1 MMNIYKY
8 IFYRTY
14 VWQLKLWGA
23 KDVPEFK
30 AMLVVWFV
38 ILCNI
43 FTFALLLQ
51 VFGLISV
58 FGLSK
63 SFLLIVFTIVAVLL
77 YLLLVRQGI
86 YKAIIKEFEKESS
99 KQRALHAL
107 IMWLFIV
114 GSFAI
119 NFIIIG
125 MFLK

>member
-1 MMNIYKY
+1 MNIYKY

-30 AMLVVWFV
+30 AMFVVWFV
-38 ILCNI
+38 VLCNI

-63 SFLLIVFTIVAVLL
+63 SFLLIVFTIVALFL
-77 YLLLVRQGI
+77 YFLLVRQGK
-86 YKAIIKEFEKESS
+86 YKAIVKEFENESS
-99 KQRALHAL
+99 KNAVINAL
-107 IMWLFIV
+107 IMWLFII
-114 GSFAI
+114 GSFGV
-119 NFIIIG
+119 NFLIIG
-125 MFLK
+125 KFLK

>member
-63 SFLLIVFTIVAVLL
+63 SFLLIVFTIQGYYKGVRKGKFEAKGSACVDHVAVH
-77 YLLLVRQGI
+77 RR
-86 YKAIIKEFEKESS
+86 FF
-99 KQRALHAL
+99 RD
-107 IMWLFIV
+107 
-114 GSFAI
+114 
-119 NFIIIG
+119 
-125 MFLK
+125 